1 MRNQLKAF
9 VGGVA
14 ALAVAFSAC
23 LDWSAL
29 TSLQRSD
36 WVGLV
41 AFVLVAAFTQ
51 SVALDST
58 VGSAK
63 PVKSSIAFLPLLAL
77 AVLFPAP
84 AVIIA
89 TAGMSA
95 VSELLFRER
104 AWHRAVFNVSQ
115 TALSFGL
122 AAVVF
127 QEAAALMGV
136 NPVEGDRFN
145 LAGSFF
151 PFYGA
156 AITFFTLNL
165 FLVSS
170 AVAIR
175 QDERFSSVFLQASGR
190 GGGNL
195 VYDLLASP
203 LALFAGYLYWSL
215 GVGGLLAIILPLL
228 LVRHSYHS
236 ALQLQKVNRD
246 LLKVLVKA
254 IETRDPYTSGH
265 SMRVST
271 LARMIA
277 EDYGLRAGVVSD
289 VETAALL
296 HDIGKID
303 ALYAPIISK
312 AASLTDHEKEVIR
325 THATKGADLLQ
336 SLTSLGKQIIEGV
349 RHHHERYDGAGY
361 PDGMAGKAIPIAARM
376 IMLCDSIDAMLSDR
390 PYRRALPVHE
400 VRKEL
405 QRCAGTQFDPDIVR
419 AILDNNTLERAELL
433 VERSESRTERV
444 RVVS

>member
-1 MRNQLKAF
+1 MRNRLKLY

-14 ALAVAFSAC
+14 ALAGVFVAC
-23 LDWSAL
+23 LDWGTL
-29 TSLQRSD
+29 GTLHRPD
-36 WVGLV
+36 WVGLL
-41 AFVLVAAFTQ
+41 AFVLVAAFSQ

-63 PVKSSIAFLPLLAL
+63 PIKSSIAYLPLLAL
-77 AVLFPAP
+77 TVLFPAP

-95 VSELLFRER
+95 VSELLFRDR
-104 AWHRAVFNVSQ
+104 VWHRAVFNVSQ
-115 TALSFGL
+115 TALSFGI

-127 QEAAALMGV
+127 QAAATALGV
-136 NPVEGDRFN
+136 TPVEGDHFN
-145 LAGSFF
+145 LAASFF

-156 AITFFTLNL
+156 AIAFFTLNL
-165 FLVSS
+165 LFVST

-175 QDERFSSVFLQASGR
+175 QEERISSVFLQASGR

-203 LALFAGYLYWSL
+203 LALFAGYLYWQL
-215 GVGGLLAIILPLL
+215 GVGGLLAIVLPLL

-236 ALQLQKVNRD
+236 AIQLQKVNRD
-246 LLKVLVKA
+246 LLRVLVKA

-271 LARMIA
+271 LARLIA

-312 AASLTDHEKEVIR
+312 AASLTDQERDVIR

-336 SLTSLGKQIIEGV
+336 SLTSLGKAIVEGV

-361 PDGMAGKAIPIAARM
+361 PDGMLGKNIPIAARI

-405 QRCAGTQFDPDIVR
+405 LRCSGTQFDPDIVQ

-433 VERSESRTERV
+433 VERSEARTDRV